1 MLPIKLIAQQTGRQ
15 AKHVGIVVQTADLGR
30 HQVVAGNCTDT
41 GHFVGGNA
49 HPQARA
55 ANQYAAIDLPRRH
68 QVRNTRGNLRVVDW
82 MAIGNAPV
90 DNFMPQPANH
100 FDQHCPHKVSAVI
113 CTDGDTHGN
122 ETFLILFPLTDQP
135 NRCVQTSCRAWAA
148 GRYSVSLPDKTGNE
162 TAILDPAYAEQ
173 VCQGGHLCLKRK
185 QHSPAER
192 AD

>member
-1 MLPIKLIAQQTGRQ
+1 MLRSGLIPSRLADRQSTLESLCRRLTWAVIKSWQG
-15 AKHVGIVVQTADLGR
+15 TAG
-30 HQVVAGNCTDT
+30 H

-55 ANQYAAIDLPRRH
+55 ANQYAAIDLPHRH

-122 ETFLILFPLTDQP
+122 ETFLILFPLTDEP